1 MLEKLRMQLASAEA
15 LLPLALLGM
24 VSGVLIAALIV
35 LFRFSIEHLQAGIL
49 PGGQAENYEALSMA
63 MRLALPTLGGL
74 LVGLLLQYLFADAR
88 QVGVVHVMERL
99 SYHQGR
105 LPWKNAI
112 AQFIGAVLS
121 IASGHSVG
129 REGPGIHLGATSGS
143 QLGRALRLPNNSI
156 RTLTACGVAAAIA
169 ASFNTPIAGV
179 IFAMEVVMM
188 EYALRSF
195 TPLIAASV
203 SATAVTRLVYGP
215 EPAFAVPAL
224 QMGSVLE
231 LPYVLLTGIAIGAL
245 AAGFIVL
252 LKRFAALLPRA
263 PLWSR
268 TTLAG
273 FVTGLCALAVPA
285 VMGIGYDTIGAA
297 MLGQLGLGL
306 MAGIVLF
313 KLLATAAAIG
323 LGLPG
328 GLIGPTLVIGAA
340 AGGAMGLVADAW
352 FPEHVSSHGF
362 YAMLGMGAM
371 MGATLQAPLAAL
383 MAMLELTAN
392 PNILLPGML
401 AVIAAGMTASEIFNK
416 ESVFITMLRARGLDY
431 RNDPVAQS
439 LRALGIAAVMNR
451 QVVSAPRIVSHADA
465 AALLRDVPQ
474 WIVVSD
480 EGEPRALLP
489 ASDLGRYLQ
498 ETDAQRG
505 EADQTPQPGD
515 VDLLGIPARRRD
527 LSPIGLQ
534 ANLQEALDVLEHNH
548 TEALY
553 VTRDGSVATT
563 PIYGVLT
570 RQDIEGHYRYQGP
583 Q

>member
-24 VSGVLIAALIV
+24 VLGVLVAALIV
-35 LFRFSIEHLQAGIL
+35 LFRFTIEYLQMGLL
-49 PGGQAENYEALSMA
+49 PGGQPENYEALSLV
-63 MRLALPTLGGL
+63 MRVALPTLGGL
-74 LVGLLLQYLFADAR
+74 LIGLLLQYLFSDAR

-99 SYHQGR
+99 TYHQGR

-112 AQFIGAVLS
+112 AQFVGAALS
-121 IASGHSVG
+121 VASGHSVG

-143 QLGRALRLPNNSI
+143 QLGRWLRLPNNSI
-156 RTLTACGVAAAIA
+156 QTLTACGVAAAIA

-203 SATAVTRLVYGP
+203 SATAFTRLVYGP
-215 EPAFAVPAL
+215 EPAFTVPPL

-231 LPYVLLTGIAIGAL
+231 LPYVLLAGIAIGVL
-245 AAGFIVL
+245 AVGFITL
-252 LKRFAALLPRA
+252 LRRFAALLPKA

-273 FVTGLCALAVPA
+273 LITGLCALAVPA
-285 VMGIGYDTIGAA
+285 VMGIGYDTVSAA
-297 MLGQLGLGL
+297 MLGKLGLGL

-313 KLLATAAAIG
+313 KLVATAAAIG

-340 AGGAMGLVADAW
+340 AGGAMGLVAGLW

-401 AVIAAGMTASEIFNK
+401 AVITAGMTASELFNK
-416 ESVFITMLRARGLDY
+416 ESVFVTMLRARGLDY

-451 QVVSAPRIVSHADA
+451 QVVSAARSMCHSDA
-465 AALLRDVPQ
+465 AALLTDVPQ

-480 EGEPRALLP
+480 EDEPRALLP

-498 ETDAQRG
+498 DAEAQAAVESTDT
-505 EADQTPQPGD
+505 EAAEI
-515 VDLLGIPARRRD
+515 DLLGIPARRRD

-534 ANLQEALDVLEHNH
+534 ANLQEALDVLDRSR
-548 TEALY
+548 TEALF
-553 VTRDGSVATT
+553 VTRDGTAASK

-570 RQDIEGHYRYQGP
+570 RQDIESHYRYQGP